1 MAFDPSRVTYRL
13 TVEADDTPLEGN
25 VLVSGDDAEDLEA
38 EREVARRLMA
48 GDVWAWACVTVT
60 AHYPGVPLEGRDV
73 LGGCNYADEAD
84 FKQEGGYYEQMRVE
98 ALRDL
103 YSQMQQV
110 AAAVA

>member
-1 MAFDPSRVTYRL
+1 MAFDPSRVTSRL

-25 VLVSGDDAEDLEA
+25 VLVRGDDAEDREA

-60 AHYPGVPLEGRDV
+60 AHYPGVSLEGRDV
-73 LGGCNYADEAD
+73 LGGCSYADEAD
-84 FKQEGGYYEQMRVE
+84 FKQNEYYGDMRIE

-103 YSQMQQV
+103 YSKMQQA